1 MLLGGQEHS
10 FWMLGAM
17 LLDAGSSA
25 FGLWEHCFW
34 HRGAMLLE
42 LGDNENSRD
51 PWLGP
56 GCWEVIPNGSE
67 CGE

>member
-1 MLLGGQEHS
+1 
-10 FWMLGAM
+10 
-17 LLDAGSSA
+17 
-25 FGLWEHCFW
+25 
-34 HRGAMLLE
+34 MLLE
-42 LGDNENSRD
+42 PGSYAFGIRENENSRD